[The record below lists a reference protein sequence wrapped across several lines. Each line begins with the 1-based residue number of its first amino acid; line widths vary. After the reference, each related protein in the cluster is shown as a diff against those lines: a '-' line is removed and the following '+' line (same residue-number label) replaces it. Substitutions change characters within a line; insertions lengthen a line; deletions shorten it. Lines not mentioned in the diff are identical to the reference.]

1 MNEGVVYMCV
11 CVLSHVWL
19 FATPWTVA
27 NQARLSMRFSRQE
40 YWSGFPL
47 SSPGDLPDSGIE
59 PMTLGSPA
67 LQAGSL
73 SLCHLG
79 SLLQGIFPTQ
89 GSSPGLLHCRQ
100 NLYQLSHQGRP
111 RILEWVGYPFS
122 SRSSWPRNQ
131 TRISCIAGGFFTN
144 WAIRKVLLGGKW
156 GEILDSSSLTPY
168 TWFSLCS
175 GNYMF
180 KICVYFIFSLH
191 LHC

>member
-1 MNEGVVYMCV
+1 MSKQN
-11 CVLSHVWL
+11 SWL
-19 FATPWTVA
+19 FTPTCSFPVFFVG
-27 NQARLSMRFSRQE
+27 NGISISPFLRLKSKSESHSVMSDSLKPYQLYSSWNFSCQNT
-40 YWSGFPL
+40 GV
-47 SSPGDLPDSGIE
+47 
-59 PMTLGSPA
+59 
-67 LQAGSL
+67 GSL
-73 SLCHLG
+73 
-79 SLLQGIFPTQ
+79 SLLQGILPTQ
-89 GSSPGLLHCRQ
+89 GLNPGLLHCRQ
-100 NLYQLSHQGRP
+100 NLYQLSHQGSP

-122 SRSSWPRNQ
+122 RGSSQPRNQ
-131 TRISCIAGGFFTN
+131 TGVSCIAGGFFTN